1 MGNGT
6 FREIDETAFDDERQ
20 LSTAHLKRVAEN
32 ALYCEE
38 ERWYTATAAW
48 PLVGKTAQSYGAL
61 KPLVVA
67 AADWRCVG
75 PFPVYCSQPT
85 EAAKIHIAYT
95 VSTHSVQVY
104 ATTETHLFDETN
116 AETLS
121 TGSGTQELQVC
132 PLRKGINQVWIVIK
146 GALGSATSV
155 TGAAVS
161 SGTLGDAG
169 VTQFGSTSTG
179 FQYITGVLID
189 GQSPVRD
196 DTVTE
201 LVADQIP
208 RSMLCRPT
216 EYPTGSTVSFTRG
229 TLGSIAIRSLHL
241 EFSNTVPLD
250 QEWPWARWY
259 QLPSALAASTALHS
273 ASGAAHKRRMPAG
286 SWGAEP
292 PFVVPLSGSAFNF
305 SGFYLAGEN
314 FAASYATVW
323 EDLIYSDQESA
334 GNESEKLL
342 VCFCVRFPGY
352 PLDAPSFPIDVDFRA
367 TVDDGSTSVNQVIP
381 YTGQS
386 ESTGNTSRLLSLEE
400 QDRIL
405 LGLIESSETGSE
417 RVAQETMSRTPVSVA
432 RSVWPEIAFEIDV
445 STLTAG
451 EWTITL
457 EAQGDCGPWVM
468 GPALIQRTA

>member
-1 MGNGT
+1 
-6 FREIDETAFDDERQ
+6 
-20 LSTAHLKRVAEN
+20 
-32 ALYCEE
+32 
-38 ERWYTATAAW
+38 
-48 PLVGKTAQSYGAL
+48 
-61 KPLVVA
+61 
-67 AADWRCVG
+67 VG
-75 PFPVYCSQPT
+75 PFPVWCAQPT
-85 EAAKIHIAYT
+85 ESAKIHIAYT

-104 ATTETHLFDETN
+104 ATTETHLFAETN

-155 TGAAVS
+155 ATPS
-161 SGTLGDAG
+161 SPSVESLGDA
-169 VTQFGSTSTG
+169 
-179 FQYITGVLID
+179 
-189 GQSPVRD
+189 
-196 DTVTE
+196 TVTENAWAGSGFRYIQNIIAKSDTSAFLFRIDAPSE
-201 LVADQIP
+201 LVADDVA
-208 RSMLCRPT
+208 RSLLCAPSGI
-216 EYPTGSTVSFTRG
+216 GSGSIESYEHG

-241 EFSNTVPLD
+241 EFSNTVPTD

-259 QLPSALAASTALHS
+259 QLPSALAASTVLHS

-305 SGFYLAGEN
+305 SGFYLADEN
-314 FAASYATVW
+314 FAGSYATVW
-323 EDLIYSDQESA
+323 EDVIYSDQDSA

-352 PLDAPSFPIDVDFRA
+352 PYRYVGAPFDVDFRA
-367 TVDDGSTSVNQVIP
+367 TVDDGSTSVNQVIQF
-381 YTGQS
+381 TGQS
-386 ESTGNTSRLLSLEE
+386 ESTGNTSRLLSPEE

-417 RVAQETMSRTPVSVA
+417 RVAQETMSRTP
-432 RSVWPEIAFEIDV
+432 RSVSEGVWIPIDFRIDV

-451 EWTITL
+451 EWTVTL
-457 EAQGDCGPWVM
+457 EAQGNCGPWVM
-468 GPALIQRTA
+468 GPALIQRIA